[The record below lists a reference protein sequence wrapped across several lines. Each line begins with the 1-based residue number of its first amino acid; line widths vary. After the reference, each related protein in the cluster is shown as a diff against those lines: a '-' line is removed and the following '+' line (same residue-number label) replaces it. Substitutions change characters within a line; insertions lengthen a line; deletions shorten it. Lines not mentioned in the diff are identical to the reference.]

1 MEGKNLEV
9 ELETDTSLVRK
20 GTSKNSEQVIT
31 CIKVGNNKDIIRTKP
46 DYPNPKEKRMA
57 EEKKIDKF

>member
-20 GTSKNSEQVIT
+20 GTSLVKKEQV
-31 CIKVGNNKDIIRTKP
+31 
-46 DYPNPKEKRMA
+46 KEYQDEGLKGWKS
-57 EEKKIDKF
+57 ENHGIYT